1 MAKSARHRRFKPRRW
16 PFFVFLALMVAA
28 VAGLVYIAQPAD
40 KDVLPIND
48 RPQET
53 TSVQTTQ
60 SIDQPEQSIP
70 ASPVT
75 QIFLPSEDS
84 NLEINNGVL
93 PLDNCRSGIVPP
105 LDGEYIGAVF
115 GCTDYEYP
123 STSSTS
129 LSVLAG
135 HSSCLVDT
143 VFNRLNRQLESL
155 VGREIWV
162 KTQTS
167 GDKWLVYQIE
177 STFEPPKDELSSMEV
192 IWGSPRVSTAGKLAL
207 ITCLLGDCG
216 GVSTNNLVV
225 MSRFTGIR

>member
-1 MAKSARHRRFKPRRW
+1 MAKTAKHRRFQPRRW
-16 PFFVFLALMVAA
+16 PFFVFLALMVTII
-28 VAGLVYIAQPAD
+28 AGLVYIAQPAS

-53 TSVQTTQ
+53 ASVRTTQ
-60 SIDQPEQSIP
+60 SIDQPAQSIP

-75 QIFLPSEDS
+75 QIFIPSENA

-93 PLDNCRSGIVPP
+93 PLDNCRSGIQPP
-105 LDGEYIGAVF
+105 LDGYHIGAVF

-155 VGREIWV
+155 IGREIWV

-177 STFEPPKDELSSMEV
+177 TTYEPPKDELSSMEV

-207 ITCLLGDCG
+207 ITCLLGDCEG
-216 GVSTNNLVV
+216 GSTNNLVV
-225 MSRFTGIR
+225 MARFTDIR